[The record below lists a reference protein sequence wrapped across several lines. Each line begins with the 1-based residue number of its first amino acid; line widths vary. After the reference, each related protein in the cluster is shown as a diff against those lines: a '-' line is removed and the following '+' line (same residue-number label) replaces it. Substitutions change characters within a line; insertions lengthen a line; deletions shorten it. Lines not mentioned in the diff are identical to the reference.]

1 MEDPRLLVTRV
12 YSIGYKPGKGSVLQ
26 TEHFRRWLDG
36 LADGPS
42 QRRIAARIIALQA
55 GHLGDWRSV
64 DRDVSELRLHFGPG
78 YRVYFT
84 RRRRSLFVLLAGGD
98 KQSQRRD
105 IEVARWLARNIDVRK
120 DTDP

>member
-12 YSIGYKPGKGSVLQ
+12 YSIGYKPGKGSVFQ

-64 DRDVSELRLHFGPG
+64 DRDVSELRLHFGSG

-84 RRRRSLFVLLAGGD
+84 RRRRSLFILLAGGD